1 MAKLSLAAKEDGNH
15 GECPNCGVHITYR
28 MSSYKGSYQNKLQWQ
43 NDDGSA
49 HLKWVSDKNFK
60 CNIPD
65 EMKSDIPPNTPA
77 NPQQTIQE
85 PPEATPL
92 PRANPSNNNYIQ
104 ELSGG
109 FIQNIIMA
117 TNNIKQI
124 EGIVRGELGRNP
136 TTGQIDMVND
146 AKVGMYVKFIV
157 DIFNVKGGQL

>member
-43 NDDGSA
+43 NDDGTA

-77 NPQQTIQE
+77 GPQQTIQE
-85 PPEATPL
+85 PPEAPPL
-92 PRANPSNNNYIQ
+92 PRNTTPITELSANYIEKFQ
-104 ELSGG
+104 KTIS
-109 FIQNIIMA
+109 NIM
-117 TNNIKQI
+117 QV
-124 EGIVRGELGRNP
+124 EGIVRNELGKNQP
-136 TTGQIDMVND
+136 VGHFVDP
-146 AKVGMYVKFIV
+146 AHVGMYVKFLV
-157 DIFNVKGGQL
+157 DIYKLDDGEF